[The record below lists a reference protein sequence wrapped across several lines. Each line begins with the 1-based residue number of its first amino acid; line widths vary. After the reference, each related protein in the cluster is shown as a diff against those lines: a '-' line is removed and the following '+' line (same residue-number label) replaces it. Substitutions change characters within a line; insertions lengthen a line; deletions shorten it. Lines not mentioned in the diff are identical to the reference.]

1 MVVDQPQQGGGEE
14 RPAADW
20 HGAPIV
26 KDAEPGD
33 SILHLALRNHRPRAF
48 LALVSDDGGST
59 EEWEWRVTEESSPD
73 FMSQEHTGSD
83 NSRCGSCGGGRT
95 GVGVAV
101 PPVTLRDDNYAWAAS
116 PGCTTP
122 ANFGLA
128 TLHFFCICMRGVMK
142 FLHVRERQ
150 IE

>member
-1 MVVDQPQQGGGEE
+1 MRHLNFE
-14 RPAADW
+14 RMAD
-20 HGAPIV
+20 
-26 KDAEPGD
+26 
-33 SILHLALRNHRPRAF
+33 
-48 LALVSDDGGST
+48 
-59 EEWEWRVTEESSPD
+59 SPD

-101 PPVTLRDDNYAWAAS
+101 PPVTLRDDNCAWPAS

>member
-1 MVVDQPQQGGGEE
+1 MLNILNSLKSYQLEFYKRCFAVASHLPYQSRE
-14 RPAADW
+14 
-20 HGAPIV
+20 GA
-26 KDAEPGD
+26 G
-33 SILHLALRNHRPRAF
+33 
-48 LALVSDDGGST
+48 
-59 EEWEWRVTEESSPD
+59 SPD

-83 NSRCGSCGGGRT
+83 NPRCGSCGGGRT

-101 PPVTLRDDNYAWAAS
+101 PPVTLRDDNCAWATS

-122 ANFGLA
+122 ANFGLT

-142 FLHVRERQ
+142 FLYVVKRQ